1 MATAM
6 QVTVEGEDIGPAEI
20 SESAGWIT
28 AFSRRKSTSSRQT
41 LQPCNVPRGA
51 NKGAAPASVR
61 KRLTAASRLPRLP
74 TEHFRVIVRPRGGLD
89 IKKTGHFKIAQAL
102 IAAAGLTSGEVEEDV
117 ICPNMIQN
125 IMVASTPSERNAK
138 AYNTVASLIID
149 NVTYEVNAYM
159 AAPNNTSK
167 GVIRDIDPTLDQ
179 DELTRLIVQPRNPTV
194 IGARRIKSTS
204 SVIVLFDGLKVPEY
218 VKCGPSLVKCS
229 LYRRQTDICYACG
242 RLGHRAD
249 VCPSPEDGI
258 CRGCGT
264 SNPDDQHNCSP
275 KCALCGGNH
284 LTASRDCKRR
294 FQVPYVVRQRRRA
307 RRYQKSQEAHD
318 STGAEPLPPKSATSR
333 RSRSSETRG
342 NRYRVLAED
351 NSPSPGRASSKD
363 KGRSVSRGRK
373 GYKPDSRSNGRS
385 PSRSRSRSIGRSSSR
400 SRKLSVSIQ
409 EPAEQGTGPTWAD
422 RVKGQTKKSEP
433 GSQNR
438 CPSSTVYSS
447 RAPDSFRVMS
457 TVAASPRARTR
468 RFKAQLSFGSRSS
481 AQSCLPCNLK
491 ANLSE
496 LLALLMKPRE
506 TVGGGRRRDVP
517 SNATEEIQ
525 ATPTTTVSDI
535 CDAQSP
541 SHSIKPVDENYH
553 EFASAPRCVRRLS
566 PNWMRRTS

>member
-41 LQPCNVPRGA
+41 LQPCNVPRRV

-125 IMVASTPSERNAK
+125 VMVASTPSERNAK

-194 IGARRIKSTS
+194 IGGRRIKSTS
-204 SVIVLFDGLKVPEY
+204 SVIVLFDGLKI
-218 VKCGPSLVKCS
+218 GPPSRCLPIS
-229 LYRRQTDICYACG
+229 GG
-242 RLGHRAD
+242 RD
-249 VCPSPEDGI
+249 MP
-258 CRGCGT
+258 GCGT

-284 LTASRDCKRR
+284 LTAGKDCKRR

-351 NSPSPGRASSKD
+351 NSPSPDRASSKD

-373 GYKPDSRSNGRS
+373 GYKPDSR
-385 PSRSRSRSIGRSSSR
+385 
-400 SRKLSVSIQ
+400 
-409 EPAEQGTGPTWAD
+409 QGTGPTWAD
-422 RVKGQTKKSEP
+422 RVKGQTKKITGGTPPEHS
-433 GSQNR
+433 N
-438 CPSSTVYSS
+438 T
-447 RAPDSFRVMS
+447 RV
-457 TVAASPRARTR
+457 
-468 RFKAQLSFGSRSS
+468 AQLEKENALLKREMQQLRAEIAELGNATKHNPVQPPAPLEYAEDEAPMEVPVEEASSERPAKKRAIVDSACSSS
-481 AQSCLPCNLK
+481 AMK
-491 ANLSE
+491 AKSEIKDAIESLSITIGEIKATLDGLVEEHESVEEASVVGVPDERLGEE
-496 LLALLMKPRE
+496 LCALVRLAPGTRDKITEQQLRE
-506 TVGGGRRRDVP
+506 HCKRK
-517 SNATEEIQ
+517 I
-525 ATPTTTVSDI
+525 
-535 CDAQSP
+535 
-541 SHSIKPVDENYH
+541 
-553 EFASAPRCVRRLS
+553 
-566 PNWMRRTS
+566 